1 MRIQRVC
8 ESRSWRNT
16 FSLATAHSYIVG
28 VGILHVITGAPL
40 PTHHSSREYTG
51 ISVKNEAPSS
61 TRSCHRALFQPPDS
75 YSPPHAANRRL
86 NATPGRGAAQRLKC
100 TYTNLSGMTGPR
112 ARMLKGRQHPD
123 NTEPARWAAEGIFLL
138 RRDTKGFATCPLRL
152 VFSYCCTSGIC
163 TQIQP
168 CTIRDVLALF
178 SNKRTPDALENTGTA
193 KEKATGIQ
201 SEPPLALR
209 RTTQC
214 LEHLKLESAMLTAE
228 VTVLTSVPIQK
239 PAAFLHHLLLMAPST
254 ASAPKLSPHQEL
266 SGSDPPPPARLFC
279 QDHLHCPVV

>member
-1 MRIQRVC
+1 M
-8 ESRSWRNT
+8 
-16 FSLATAHSYIVG
+16 
-28 VGILHVITGAPL
+28 HVITGAPL

-138 RRDTKGFATCPLRL
+138 RRTQRVLPRALYVWSSVIAVRRGFAHKFSPALLGMCSLSFQTKGLQML
-152 VFSYCCTSGIC
+152 S
-163 TQIQP
+163 
-168 CTIRDVLALF
+168 
-178 SNKRTPDALENTGTA
+178 RT
-193 KEKATGIQ
+193 
-201 SEPPLALR
+201 
-209 RTTQC
+209 
-214 LEHLKLESAMLTAE
+214 LKLLKKRQ
-228 VTVLTSVPIQK
+228 L
-239 PAAFLHHLLLMAPST
+239 AFSQSHHLLLGGPHNAWST
-254 ASAPKLSPHQEL
+254 SNWSQRCSLQK
-266 SGSDPPPPARLFC
+266 
-279 QDHLHCPVV
+279 